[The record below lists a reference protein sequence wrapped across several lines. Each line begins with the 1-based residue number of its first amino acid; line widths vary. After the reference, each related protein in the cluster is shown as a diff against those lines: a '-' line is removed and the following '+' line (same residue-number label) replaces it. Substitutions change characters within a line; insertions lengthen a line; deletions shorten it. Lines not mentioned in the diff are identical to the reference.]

1 MTQTNVLWIGQC
13 GVFFVHTNALLNF
26 YIKSQ
31 SLHIDEVP
39 LLAMPPKFQ
48 SPFLLLFASNLEY
61 SKIHISLSVLTLFQ
75 GLKVWETEDS
85 F

>member
-1 MTQTNVLWIGQC
+1 M
-13 GVFFVHTNALLNF
+13 HTNALLNF